1 MLLRRRHGIT
11 EQMPDDF
18 TVQTQAE
25 KLLGSGL
32 PPDVARVVAGN
43 MGSVDDITMEQLSGS
58 LERANTTMVTLLA
71 SIAGVS
77 LLVGGIGVVNLLL
90 LSVTQRTKEVG
101 LRLSVGATRRD
112 IVLQFMSEATALT
125 LIGGVIGILVGLS
138 VVHMVGELLGWA
150 VYLSTL
156 SMVIAVVISAALGV
170 LAGLYPAY
178 KASSLE
184 PVGALYYE

>member
-1 MLLRRRHGIT
+1 
-11 EQMPDDF
+11 MPDDF

-43 MGSVDDITMEQLSGS
+43 MGSVDNITMEQLSGS

-71 SIAGVS
+71 SIAGS

-112 IVLQFMSEATALT
+112 IVFNLCLKPQ
-125 LIGGVIGILVGLS
+125 
-138 VVHMVGELLGWA
+138 H
-150 VYLSTL
+150 
-156 SMVIAVVISAALGV
+156 
-170 LAGLYPAY
+170 
-178 KASSLE
+178 
-184 PVGALYYE
+184 

>member
-1 MLLRRRHGIT
+1 MLLRSRHGIT

-32 PPDVARVVAGN
+32 PPDVAGWLLEIWVQ
-43 MGSVDDITMEQLSGS
+43 DTITMEQLSGS

-77 LLVGGIGVVNLLL
+77 LIVGGIGVVNLLL

-112 IVLQFMSEATALT
+112 IVLQFMSEADGTDT
-125 LIGGVIGILVGLS
+125 TGGVIGILVGLS
-138 VVHMVGELLGWA
+138 VVH
-150 VYLSTL
+150 
-156 SMVIAVVISAALGV
+156 I
-170 LAGLYPAY
+170 
-178 KASSLE
+178 
-184 PVGALYYE
+184 VGASGLGGISVITFNGNCSGHLGRVGCSCGLISGV

>member
-1 MLLRRRHGIT
+1 
-11 EQMPDDF
+11 MPDDF

-77 LLVGGIGVVNLLL
+77 LIVGGIGVVNLLL

-125 LIGGVIGILVGLS
+125 LTGGVIGILVGLS
-138 VVHMVGELLGWA
+138 VVHIVGELLGWA
-150 VYLSTL
+150 VYLSSL
-156 SMVIAVVISAALGV
+156 SMVIAVVTSAALGV

-178 KASSLE
+178 KAASLE